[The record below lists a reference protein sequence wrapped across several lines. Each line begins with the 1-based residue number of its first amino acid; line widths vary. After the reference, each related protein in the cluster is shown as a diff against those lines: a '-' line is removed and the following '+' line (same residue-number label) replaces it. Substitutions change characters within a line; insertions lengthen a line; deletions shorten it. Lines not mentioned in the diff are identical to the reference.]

1 MILELPLT
9 NDFSQQFVTA
19 INGQKYQFNVDLNT
33 RSGLW
38 TLSISTE
45 FGEPLIQGIPLV
57 LGGDLLSNNR
67 FMNGLLYLVDYT
79 GKAQDPTAD
88 NLTSFGLVWSNE

>member
-9 NDFSQQFVTA
+9 GDFSQQFVTA
-19 INGQKYQFNVDLNT
+19 INGQKYQFNIDLNT

-57 LGGDLLSNNR
+57 LGADFLSNNR
-67 FMNGLLYLVDYT
+67 FTDGLLYLVDYT
-79 GKAQDPTAD
+79 GRGLDPSQD
-88 NLTSFGLVWSNE
+88 NLTDFGLVWSDE